1 MAYLPPEVPT
11 LDELV
16 EMAEDERPSL
26 GNAVSEGELT
36 VEEALEIAEQWRGSD
51 VSQTRDRWRVEV
63 RHPSIITG
71 DVTWHCEHEHRSFD
85 EAIECQEEETNRG
98 RMNAFVYQLGEFNNR
113 LIKSWREPDD

>member
-1 MAYLPPEVPT
+1 MTHKAKLPT
-11 LDELV
+11 LEEIEAKPPGKRESLGDLV
-16 EMAEDERPSL
+16 E
-26 GNAVSEGELT
+26 EGGAT
-36 VEEALEIAEQWRGSD
+36 VEQALRIAESWYGLRLKSG
-51 VSQTRDRWRVEV
+51 RDRWRVEV

-113 LIKSWREPDD
+113 RVKSWKGE